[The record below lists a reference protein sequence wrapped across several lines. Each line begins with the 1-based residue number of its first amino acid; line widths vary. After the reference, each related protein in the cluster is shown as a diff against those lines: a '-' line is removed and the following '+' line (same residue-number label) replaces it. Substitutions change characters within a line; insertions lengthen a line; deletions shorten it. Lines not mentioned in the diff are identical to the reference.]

1 MTPSEGTAAGGDPA
15 ARPTDG
21 PAADQ
26 ELTDDELLED
36 AAIAE
41 GGFDSGE
48 PGPELDPAVL
58 VAERDEYRDTL
69 LRLKAEFDN
78 YKKRTA
84 REQSDVRERAAEALV
99 EKLLV
104 VLDACDAAIG
114 HGATDV
120 EPIAKV
126 LGEVLEREGLVRLA
140 PVGEP
145 FDPNHHEAV
154 MHEPGDGGEPVVV
167 ETLRTGYEWKGRVL
181 RPAMV
186 KVKG

>member
-1 MTPSEGTAAGGDPA
+1 VTDAQGAAAGGDPA
-15 ARPTDG
+15 AG
-21 PAADQ
+21 P
-26 ELTDDELLED
+26 TDDELFAAAAGAEQEFPDEGD
-36 AAIAE
+36 AIDAELDALAIA
-41 GGFDSGE
+41 
-48 PGPELDPAVL
+48 
-58 VAERDEYRDTL
+58 AERDDYRDAL
-69 LRLKAEFDN
+69 QRVKAEFDN
-78 YKKRTA
+78 YKKRVA
-84 REQSDVRERAAEALV
+84 RDEVELRERAAAALA

-126 LGEVLEREGLVRLA
+126 LGELLEREGLLRLA
-140 PVGEP
+140 PEGEP

-154 MHEPGDGGEPVVV
+154 MHEPGDGGEAIVV

-186 KVKG
+186 KVRG